1 MKQQQILDISG
12 ETILKIALAGLFFYT
27 LYLVRDVVIWFFFAL
42 IVSVMFE
49 PLIGFLKMLRVPRIL
64 AVIFVYVS
72 FFSILGLVIYITAPF
87 FINEIKEFS
96 QSVPQY
102 FERISPL
109 FKELKIEALQNL
121 ESFTQNIMGSFEQI
135 SVSVF
140 NALVTFFGGIASAIF
155 IISVS
160 FFLSLE
166 ERGVEQVLR
175 LLTPK
180 RNEEYVFA
188 LFKRCQKK
196 VSGWFGSRILACLFV
211 GLASLAIFYIF
222 EVKYALIL
230 ALIAGVFNFVPFLG
244 PAITGILL
252 IIFIGVSDSWLK
264 ALLILAIFA
273 AIQEFENKILSPI
286 LIKKFI
292 GLPPVLVLLALVIGG
307 KLFGFLGAI
316 FAVPVFGILYE
327 FTKEFLEKKK
337 EEEEQNLD

>member
-27 LYLVRDVVIWFFFAL
+27 LYLVRDIVIWFFFAL

-49 PLIGFLKMLRVPRIL
+49 PLIGFLKMLRIPKIL
-64 AVIFVYVS
+64 AVIFVYLS
-72 FFSILGLVIYITAPF
+72 FFGALGLIIYLTAPF
-87 FINEIKEFS
+87 FINEIKQFS
-96 QSVPQY
+96 QSLPQY

-121 ESFTQNIMGSFEQI
+121 ESFTQTIMDSFEQI

-166 ERGVEQVLR
+166 DKGVEQVLR
-175 LLTPK
+175 LLAPK
-180 RNEEYVFA
+180 RNEEYVLA
-188 LFKRCQKK
+188 LFERCQKK
-196 VSGWFGSRILACLFV
+196 VSSWFGSRILACLFV
-211 GLASLAIFYIF
+211 GIASFAIFYIF
-222 EVKYALIL
+222 KIKYAIVL
-230 ALIAGVFNFVPFLG
+230 ALVAGVFNFIPFLG
-244 PAITGILL
+244 PAVTGLLL
-252 IIFIGVSDSWLK
+252 IFFVGVSDSWLK
-264 ALLILAIFA
+264 ALIVLAAFIV
-273 AIQEFENKILSPI
+273 IQQIEGNIISPV
-286 LIKKFI
+286 LTKKFV

-307 KLFGFLGAI
+307 KIFGFLGAI

-337 EEEEQNLD
+337 DEESQDLI